1 RPRSV
6 GLARDLRRR
15 RCASDAGRDR
25 SRRAGRTHPPA
36 REASTHGAHP
46 ASAATCRRAPVSRRI
61 SHGPSPRAVCRR
73 AAGSTPRSPERRDGW
88 LGARQLARILPRRG
102 SLPGPDLVVLM
113 LDPVADLVSISP
125 GHLAAL
131 GRRVPA
137 KPYFSLVEG
146 RPVPFPPFA
155 LA

>member
-1 RPRSV
+1 M
-6 GLARDLRRR
+6 ARLLELYAD
-15 RCASDAGRDR
+15 
-25 SRRAGRTHPPA
+25 
-36 REASTHGAHP
+36 E
-46 ASAATCRRAPVSRRI
+46 
-61 SHGPSPRAVCRR
+61 
-73 AAGSTPRSPERRDGW
+73 AGSTPRSPERRDGW

-155 LA
+155 LAPRRSRRRARAS